1 MIKKQLTATVGM
13 ALVGSLSASQALAN
27 EGTMVKLIDALY
39 ENGSIDSKAYGALRI
54 SALAEEQ
61 AKKKNEE
68 AIKEEVKQVA
78 AEESKKSATAA
89 VAEKVK
95 PAKPNDLHGS
105 YKKGFS
111 WKSEDKQHSL
121 VINGRIQ
128 ADYRVLNSAEEL
140 TADKFDLRRAYML
153 FSGQI
158 YDKWEYT
165 FIGGFNSANARPIFW
180 YMNAHLWDEAQL
192 QFGQLR
198 VPFGQNEWT
207 SSRNIDFI
215 ERSLPM
221 QFIPG
226 IDKGV
231 MLHGIPTH
239 GLYYA
244 LAVVNGGVRSNA
256 GLPLTVEDTND
267 VDGKDVIGHVALN
280 LAEVLGHKDNIY
292 NFGVSYGYGSQPTG
306 MATAVPDRAFSPRS
320 VTESGAG
327 LVSFQSDNFNTI
339 GDDLDLS
346 RFGAQTI
353 LALGPYKFA
362 AEYVSNKFEGTSK
375 ATRQDFNRD
384 IDSYYLSAFWMLTGE
399 KYAASFGHTGASGD
413 VAPDHNFD
421 MKGGWGA
428 WELGFRY
435 SRLDASDFTAQNPVG
450 TGRLSAETANESDAY
465 TVGLKWYVNPQVRF
479 LANYVHS
486 EFNTPIGISKAT
498 SESALNFRTQI
509 SF

>member
-1 MIKKQLTATVGM
+1 MIKKQLAAAVSVGLLGSFAATQ
-13 ALVGSLSASQALAN
+13 AIAS

-39 ENGSIDSKAYGALRI
+39 ENGSIDAKAYGALRA
-54 SALAEEQ
+54 SALAEDQ
-61 AKKKNEE
+61 AKQNDKE

-78 AEESKKSATAA
+78 AEESKKLAA
-89 VAEKVK
+89 AAIEEKIK

-105 YKKGFS
+105 YKRGFT
-111 WKSEDKQHSL
+111 WESEDNQHRL

-128 ADYRVLNSAEEL
+128 TDIKLVNSADEL
-140 TADKFDLRRAYML
+140 TTDKFDLRRAYL
-153 FSGQI
+153 LLSGHI
-158 YDKWEYT
+158 YDKWEYM
-165 FIGGFNSANARPIFW
+165 FIGGFNGANARPIFW

-226 IDKGV
+226 IDKGI
-231 MLHGIPTH
+231 MLHGIPTQ

-244 LAVVNGGVRSNA
+244 LAAVNGGVRSNA
-256 GLPLTVEDTND
+256 GLPVTAEDTND

-280 LAEVLGHKDNIY
+280 IAEVLGHKDNIY
-292 NFGVSYGYGSQPTG
+292 NFGVSYGFGAQPTG
-306 MATAVPDRAFSPRS
+306 METSTTNQRFSPRS

-327 LVSFQSDNFNTI
+327 LVFFQSDNFNTTGNDI
-339 GDDLDLS
+339 DLS

-353 LALGPYKFA
+353 LAHGPYKFA
-362 AEYVSNKFEGTSK
+362 AEYVTNKFEGTSK
-375 ATRQDFNRD
+375 ATRQDFSRN
-384 IDSYYLSAFWMLTGE
+384 IDSFYLSAFWMLTGE
-399 KYAASFGHTGASGD
+399 KYADSFSHNGASGD
-413 VAPDHNFD
+413 VTPFHNFD
-421 MKGGWGA
+421 MKGGLGA

-435 SRLDASDFTAQNPVG
+435 SRLDASDFTAQNPEG
-450 TGRLSAETANESDAY
+450 TGRLRAGMANEADAY
-465 TVGLKWYVNPQVRF
+465 TIGLKWHVNPQVRF
-479 LANYVHS
+479 LVNYVHS

-509 SF
+509 QF